1 MAWITDS
8 EITRELGRLT
18 SENHAEVDVKL
29 AITEATAEAEGYLR
43 AVVNDN
49 AILAS
54 WDTAETAPTDIVLIV
69 SRLGASIIL
78 SRFYGQS
85 LIRRQGD
92 PPSRA
97 ADLRKLAIDELM
109 LYAKG
114 LKRLVD
120 RATDDEIAVEASLRR
135 SGTNTTRKFDIGTDS
150 DPKKLDRL

>member
-18 SENHAEVDVKL
+18 SENHDEADVKL

-49 AILAS
+49 DVLAS
-54 WDTAETAPTDIVLIV
+54 WDTPQTAPTDIVLIV

-85 LIRRQGD
+85 LLRRQGD
-92 PPSRA
+92 PASKA
-97 ADLRKLAIDELM
+97 ADLRKLAIDELDK
-109 LYAKG
+109 YSRG
-114 LKRLVD
+114 TKRLVD
-120 RATDDEIAVEASLRR
+120 KATDDEIGVETRFRR